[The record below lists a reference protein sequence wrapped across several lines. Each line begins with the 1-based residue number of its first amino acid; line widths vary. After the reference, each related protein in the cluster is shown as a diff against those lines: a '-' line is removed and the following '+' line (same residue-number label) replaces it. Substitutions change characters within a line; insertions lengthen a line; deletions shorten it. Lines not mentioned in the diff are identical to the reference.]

1 MLLHAHFVL
10 IRCVLNHLG
19 VGREGMKR
27 RQDCQD
33 GDSGA
38 IRLANA
44 MPCWTAFP
52 ASSDPSA
59 PGLPQARGGHTQTA
73 ISGISRRPRCDLA
86 SRPAFRRARGRPR
99 VR

>member
-27 RQDCQD
+27 RHDCQD

-38 IRLANA
+38 ILPLGQRDAMLA
-44 MPCWTAFP
+44 AFP
-52 ASSDPSA
+52 AVPTRLWVLD
-59 PGLPQARGGHTQTA
+59 
-73 ISGISRRPRCDLA
+73 
-86 SRPAFRRARGRPR
+86 
-99 VR
+99 

>member
-38 IRLANA
+38 NPLGQRDA
-44 MPCWTAFP
+44 MLDGFP
-52 ASSDPSA
+52 GEFRPVC
-59 PGLPQARGGHTQTA
+59 ARPAAG
-73 ISGISRRPRCDLA
+73 SRRPHQKA
-86 SRPAFRRARGRPR
+86 AIHQAFPGVALPLVGM
-99 VR
+99 

>member
-27 RQDCQD
+27 RQDSQD

-38 IRLANA
+38 NPLGQRDA
-44 MPCWTAFP
+44 CWTAFP
-52 ASSDPSA
+52 ASSDPSV
-59 PGLPQARGGHTQTA
+59 
-73 ISGISRRPRCDLA
+73 GIRIL
-86 SRPAFRRARGRPR
+86 
-99 VR
+99 V